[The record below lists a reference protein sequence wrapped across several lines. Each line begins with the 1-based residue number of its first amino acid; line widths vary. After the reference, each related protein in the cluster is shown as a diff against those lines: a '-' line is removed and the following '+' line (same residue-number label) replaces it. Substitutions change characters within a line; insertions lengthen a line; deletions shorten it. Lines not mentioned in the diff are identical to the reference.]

1 MLFGFLILSVALF
14 ISAVAAYYS
23 IAGLTTIFSA
33 AITPIIIMGASL
45 EVGKIITTV
54 WVHKYWTR
62 MSIQFK
68 LYLIPAILVLM
79 LITSM
84 GIFGYLSKAHSDQAA
99 PTGDIMAQVQLFD
112 EKITIER
119 DNIAANKK
127 ALAQMD
133 AQVDQLLGRTTDDK
147 GANRAVLIRKN
158 QAAERKSLQDSIN
171 VSQSA
176 IIKLQNERA
185 PFAAQVRKVEA
196 EVGPVRYIAALVYGD
211 NPDAN
216 LLEHAVRWVIIMLVF
231 VFDPLAIVLI
241 LAADQTFIWA
251 KEDKK
256 PKIIDEIVKIDVPVM
271 AVESE
276 PEPEPE
282 PMIGVMEELIEP
294 SVEIIEEKPEIIV
307 DTLVPSSVQLN
318 TDESMDFI
326 MGKVRRR
333 ETRISD
339 YSKDIQEQILAQLTY
354 SEKRQLSQ

>member
-1 MLFGFLILSVALF
+1 MVFGFLILTVALI

-33 AITPIIIMGASL
+33 AVTPIIIMGASL

-54 WVHKYWTR
+54 WVHKYWER

-99 PTGDIMAQVQLFD
+99 PTGDILAQVQLFD
-112 EKITIER
+112 EKISTER

-127 ALAQMD
+127 ALAQLD

-158 QAAERKSLQDSIN
+158 QAAERKSLQDNIG
-171 VSQSA
+171 VSQA
-176 IIKLQNERA
+176 TIVKLQNERA
-185 PFAAQVRKVEA
+185 PISAQVRKIEA

-211 NPDAN
+211 NPDSN
-216 LLEHAVRWVIIMLVF
+216 LLEHAVRWVIMLLVF

-256 PKIIDEIVKIDVPVM
+256 PKIVEIEDIIPELVIEEEVK
-271 AVESE
+271 SE
-276 PEPEPE
+276 PEPVLAVV
-282 PMIGVMEELIEP
+282 IEEVEQFIEP
-294 SVEIIEEKPEIIV
+294 IEENPEITV
-307 DTLVPSSVQLN
+307 DMPIESHVQL
-318 TDESMDFI
+318 TIDESMDFI
-326 MGKVRRR
+326 MGKVKRR
-333 ETRISD
+333 ETKISD
-339 YSKDIQEQILAQLTY
+339 YSKEMQEQILAQLTY
-354 SEKRQLSQ
+354 LEKIRLSQ